1 MERIWMGRRKRVVKI
16 ETCPTLA
23 QLGAQAAQWGAAAI
37 RAALAR
43 TGEARVIL
51 ATGVSQFVTLDH
63 LVAEPG
69 IDWSRVTAFHLD
81 EYIGLPAGHPASFRC
96 YLEERFVARVPTVRF
111 VPIDGNADP
120 AAEIVRLGGLIA
132 TAPIDVCF
140 AGLGEN
146 CHLAFNDPPA
156 DFETETAY
164 LVVTLDAACRAQQYG
179 EGWFP
184 TLADV
189 PTQAI
194 SMSVRQIMR
203 SALVV
208 LSVPEARKAQ
218 AVRDMMTG
226 PVTPLHPASILR
238 DHPNTVMLLDR
249 ESAALLNQPL

>member
-1 MERIWMGRRKRVVKI
+1 MVKI
-16 ETCPTLA
+16 VVADPA
-23 QLGAQAAQWGAAAI
+23 QLGAEAAALGAASV

-43 TGEARVIL
+43 TGAARIIL
-51 ATGVSQFVTLDH
+51 ATGVSQFAMLDH
-63 LVAEPG
+63 LVTAPG

-81 EYIGLPAGHPASFRC
+81 EYIGLAPSHPASFRR
-96 YLEERFVARVPTVRF
+96 YLAERVVARVPTIHF

-120 AAEIVRLGGLIA
+120 ATETARLGALIA

-156 DFETETAY
+156 DFDTDAAY
-164 LVVTLDAACRAQQYG
+164 IAVTLDEACRRQQLG

-184 TLADV
+184 SMEDV
-189 PTQAI
+189 PTHAI

-203 SALVV
+203 SATIV
-208 LSVPEARKAQ
+208 LSVPEARKAR

-238 DHPNTVMLLDR
+238 EHGAVTMFVDRDSASLL
-249 ESAALLNQPL
+249 